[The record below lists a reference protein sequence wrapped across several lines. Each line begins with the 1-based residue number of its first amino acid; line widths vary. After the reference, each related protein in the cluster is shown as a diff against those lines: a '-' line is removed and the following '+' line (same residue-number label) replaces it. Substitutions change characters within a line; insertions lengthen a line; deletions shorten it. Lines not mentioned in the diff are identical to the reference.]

1 MGKARWWLIMH
12 GTSQFFDFSHSFI
25 CFSMFCL
32 CTCAKPIELLISVP
46 VQCCTV
52 FPFTQFRIQVIWH
65 FSTSARPS
73 RSLWN
78 HLQFSKPAQCV
89 LYLFLFELSCWT
101 FESYDDDDDNDDD
114 DDDDDDDSDDVVCFA
129 CSCSICCPW
138 QSKTTTQIAKFMIHT
153 TRGNGRF
160 PLRFSSIFYSE
171 VESLKGS
178 VLLGVLVASLGKSI
192 GFLWRLYWHSW
203 TLWSLVNLLWV
214 NVVNYLVRMTSQKK
228 HPCQSLPFRHISP
241 MATTEGSLA
250 RCSTLARDNLQL
262 CHELLVRRVSC

>member
-1 MGKARWWLIMH
+1 MEHLSFLISH
-12 GTSQFFDFSHSFI
+12 IVSYVSLCSVCVPAPNQLNCWFLFLFSAVPCFHSHSFE
-25 CFSMFCL
+25 FKWFG
-32 CTCAKPIELLISVP
+32 T
-46 VQCCTV
+46 
-52 FPFTQFRIQVIWH
+52 FRPQLGL
-65 FSTSARPS
+65 

-153 TRGNGRF
+153 TRGNGHF
-160 PLRFSSIFYSE
+160 PLRFSSIFYRE